1 MIARVL
7 LRLVVVLFA
16 VSVLVFLIFQV
27 IPGGD
32 PAERMAGRGASNAQ
46 VEAIRK
52 EWGFDR
58 SLPEQYV
65 TTMRKALTGDLVSYR
80 RRVDVDDEIW
90 HRLPVTLSLAAGA
103 AVLWLVG
110 GVSVGVLSAL
120 RRGSVFDRAAMG
132 V

>member
-32 PAERMAGRGASNAQ
+32 PAQRMAGRGASTAQ
-46 VEAIRK
+46 VEAVRK

-58 SLPEQYV
+58 SLPAQYV

-80 RRVDVDDEIW
+80 RRVDVDEEIW
-90 HRLPVTLSLAAGA
+90 RRLP
-103 AVLWLVG
+103 
-110 GVSVGVLSAL
+110 
-120 RRGSVFDRAAMG
+120 
-132 V
+132 